1 MKLLETDLDQS
12 FYQTLPKSTDKSIGY
27 LFAALIAIGFFLLC
41 VAGMCRVQTVSNQV
55 VSDHGRP
62 DVVIEP
68 EISDWTD
75 SKTH

>member
-12 FYQTLPKSTDKSIGY
+12 FYQSLPQNTDRSIGY
-27 LFAALIAIGFFLLC
+27 LFAVLIAIGFFLLC
-41 VAGMCRVQTVSNQV
+41 FAGLYRVQTVSNQV

-75 SKTH
+75 SKNR